1 MKMNDFNQKWYLLG
15 IIVGMFAGIAFGWLM
30 FN

>member
-1 MKMNDFNQKWYLLG
+1 MSDFNQKWYSIG
-15 IIVGMFAGIAFGWLM
+15 IVVGLFAGIAFGWLM